1 MPPSSS
7 DCAKDVRSPI
17 NCTVPSVFVSK
28 YREERAKKFLD
39 DADSM
44 GKLSIKVS
52 RELISIRP
60 SKSNAC
66 SAPELE
72 VSGAD
77 EMQPASQACST
88 YSDCSCTDDTF
99 CESDASVAMLSVEA
113 CKAGRARDGAG
124 GAGPESN
131 SSLTQIVVNPALCGR
146 IPREHLGNDQ
156 QHENGALVHQSE

>member
-17 NCTVPSVFVSK
+17 NCTAPNVFVSK

-44 GKLSIKVS
+44 GKLSIKDS

-77 EMQPASQACST
+77 ETQPASHAAHTLIAAAQTTLSAKAMR
-88 YSDCSCTDDTF
+88 
-99 CESDASVAMLSVEA
+99 ASRCCRWKRAMQDEHATGRGERGQNQTALSL
-113 CKAGRARDGAG
+113 R
-124 GAGPESN
+124 
-131 SSLTQIVVNPALCGR
+131 LL
-146 IPREHLGNDQ
+146 
-156 QHENGALVHQSE
+156 